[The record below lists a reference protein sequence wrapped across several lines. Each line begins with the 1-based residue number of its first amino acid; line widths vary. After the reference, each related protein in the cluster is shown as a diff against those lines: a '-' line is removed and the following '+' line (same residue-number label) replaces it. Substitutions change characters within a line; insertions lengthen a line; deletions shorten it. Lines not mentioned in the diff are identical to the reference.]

1 MRTPRM
7 RAASLA
13 AAFLFVTGAASM
25 SVAKTYV
32 YVSNAHDGNI
42 DEPNR

>member
-7 RAASLA
+7 IAASLA
-13 AAFLFVTGAASM
+13 AAFLFVTGAASV

-32 YVSNAHDGNI
+32 YVSNAQDGNI